1 MMDKNFPINSEE
13 IINKW
18 LNNQI
23 YKFDLNSKKPHF
35 TIDTP
40 PPTVSGSLHIG
51 HIFSYTQTDVIARF
65 KKLDGYNV
73 FYPFGCDDNGLPT
86 EKFVEK
92 KTGISPH
99 KVGANEFIKL
109 CEKEVVPIEE
119 NFKKLWQK
127 MGLSID
133 WELTYTTISPT
144 VRKLSQL
151 SFLRLFKQDD
161 IYRRQE
167 PALYCVNCHTTVAQ
181 AELDDA
187 EKPSTFYTIKF
198 KDAAQND
205 ILIATTRP
213 ELLTSCVAVMVNPND
228 NRYKHLL
235 GTTVKTCYFN
245 VDVPVIADEKVVI
258 DKGTGIVMCCTFG
271 DKTDI
276 EWFKKHKLNYKPS
289 FDAHGKWLNS
299 FTELSGLKTK
309 AAREKI
315 IEILKNNNLIT
326 QEIAIQHNVNIHE
339 RCKNE
344 IEYLIIPQWFLKT
357 IQHKEDLLKIA
368 DKIEWQPDFMKSRYV
383 NWVENLSWDWCLSR
397 QRFFGI
403 PFPVWHC
410 TKCHEIILADEDK
423 LPINPQEIGNIECP
437 KCKAVAK
444 PDTDVMDTWN
454 TSSLTPQICHQLIDK
469 NADVFKS
476 NNFIPMSMRP
486 QAHDI
491 IRTWAFYTIIKS
503 WLHFKREPWS
513 TITISGH
520 VLSTQKD
527 KISKSQG
534 NTPTDPDKLLELYPA
549 DAIRYWTASGSLGH
563 DMAFNETQF
572 KIGLKLLT
580 KIWNAF
586 KFMHENTKNTDLKLK
601 NNIDYQNLDT
611 CNSYIL
617 SKINQTFKEYKN
629 LLNQGEFGLALEKL
643 EKCFWHDFC
652 DNHIE
657 LIKDQF
663 LNAHKYPKS
672 NTDQILLLAGLQIL
686 QMYAPYIPF
695 ITENIFSLVYK
706 DRLQI
711 ESIHLTNFN
720 DIQIDYH
727 NENALTNMKLLQTII
742 DAARKLK
749 TNNQL
754 SLKTEIENLT
764 IYNVDQKFIEEH
776 FKIIT
781 GITKAKNIIVNE
793 AANEKIA
800 DELVKNGE
808 TYVMHINLC

>member
-1 MMDKNFPINSEE
+1 MDKNFPTNSQE

-18 LNNQI
+18 LNQKI
-23 YKFDLNSKKPHF
+23 YKFNLNSSKPHF

-65 KKLDGYNV
+65 KKLDGFNV

-92 KTGISPH
+92 KTGVSPH
-99 KVGANEFIKL
+99 KVGATEFIKL
-109 CEKEVVPIEE
+109 CEKEVIPVEE
-119 NFKKLWQK
+119 NFKTLWQK

-133 WELTYTTISPT
+133 WDLTYTTISPV

-151 SFLRLFKQDD
+151 SFLRLFKQND

-167 PALYCVNCHTTVAQ
+167 PALYCVTCHTTVAQ

-187 EKPSTFYTIKF
+187 EKPSMFYTIKF
-198 KDAAQND
+198 KDSSNND

-228 NRYKHLL
+228 NRYKHLI
-235 GTTVKTCYFN
+235 GSTVKTCYFN
-245 VDVPVIADEKVVI
+245 VDVPVIADEKVML
-258 DKGTGIVMCCTFG
+258 DKGTGLVMCCTFG

-276 EWFKKHKLNYKPS
+276 EWFKKHNLAYKPS
-289 FDAHGKWLNS
+289 FDAHGKWLDS
-299 FTELSGLKTK
+299 FQELGGLKTK

-315 IEILKNNNLIT
+315 VEILKNNDLIT
-326 QEIAIQHNVNIHE
+326 QETPIQHNVNIHE

-357 IQHKEDLLKIA
+357 IQHKNDLLKVA
-368 DKIEWQPDFMKSRYV
+368 DKIEWQPSFMKSRYQ

-410 TKCHEIILADEDK
+410 TKCHEMILADEDK
-423 LPINPQEIGNIECP
+423 LPISPQEIGDIACP
-437 KCKAVAK
+437 KCLSIAK

-454 TSSLTPQICHQLIDK
+454 TSSLTPQICQQLIAHDV
-469 NADVFKS
+469 DVFQS
-476 NNFIPMSMRP
+476 SSFIPMSMRP

-520 VLSTQKD
+520 VLSSQKD

-534 NTPTDPDKLLELYPA
+534 NTPTDPDKLLGLYPA

-586 KFMHENTKNTDLKLK
+586 KFIDENTKNSELKL
-601 NNIDYQNLDT
+601 NNTIDFQNLDT
-611 CNSYIL
+611 CNSYLL
-617 SKINQTFKEYKN
+617 SKISQTFKEYKN

-643 EKCFWHDFC
+643 EKLFWHDFC

-663 LNAHKYPKS
+663 LNSHKYQKS

-695 ITENIFSLVYK
+695 ITENIFSEIYN

-711 ESIHLTNFN
+711 ESVHLTNFN
-720 DIQIDYH
+720 DIQLDYQD
-727 NENALTNMKLLQTII
+727 ENASKNMKLLQSIV

-764 IYNVDQKFIEEH
+764 IFNISQKFIDEH
-776 FKIIT
+776 FSLIC
-781 GITKAKNIIVNE
+781 GITKAKNIIVKHADGETN
-793 AANEKIA
+793 A

-808 TYVMHINLC
+808 TYDMHINL